1 MTASISAPRRF
12 RVQARHPVELQG
24 IGAPDGSAALAEVEA
39 FAAEVVTLLD
49 LVADPWCSSLLGIG

>member
-1 MTASISAPRRF
+1 
-12 RVQARHPVELQG
+12 VELQG